1 MQKISY
7 VQHRFPPELIQHVV
21 WLYFRFPPSGHYQ
34 IYCHEYFYFHSKV
47 AADPA
52 ALLSNGTSATER
64 PELRSITRDDLVYWQ
79 IVEESAL

>member
-7 VQHRFPPELIQHVV
+7 AQHRFPPELIQHVV

-34 IYCHEYFYFHSKV
+34 IFRHEHFYFHSKV

-52 ALLSNGTSATER
+52 VFLSSGTSAAEG
-64 PELRSITRDDLVYWQ
+64 PEQRSKTRDDLVYCQ
-79 IVEESAL
+79 IVGESAL